1 MISLIINAEDPD
13 SNAMRDRGILEAFQ
27 KGTVTNAS
35 ILANGPSF
43 NTANLCNL
51 LKHVAE
57 GFREL
62 MVHPVDPGY
71 DSKNAFDGPQCKV
84 ELEALLAPETKQII
98 VRRNIRL
105 CDIGDISC
113 VS

>member
-1 MISLIINAEDPD
+1 MISLIINADD
-13 SNAMRDRGILEAFQ
+13 LGSNAMRDRGILEAFQ
-27 KGTVTNAS
+27 KGTVTSAA

-51 LKHVAE
+51 LKHLAE
-57 GFREL
+57 VFWEL
-62 MVHPVDPGY
+62 MVHPGDPDD
-71 DSKNAFDGPQCKV
+71 DSENPFDGPQREV

-105 CDIGDISC
+105 CDFGDISC